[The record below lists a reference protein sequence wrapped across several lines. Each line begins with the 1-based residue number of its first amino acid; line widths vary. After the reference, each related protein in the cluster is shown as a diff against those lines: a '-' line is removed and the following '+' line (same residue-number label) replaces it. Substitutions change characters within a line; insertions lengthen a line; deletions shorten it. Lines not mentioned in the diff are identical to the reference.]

1 MIEEEDD
8 PKVLAAL
15 ARGRLRGK
23 RRELAEVVPGL
34 LRDRHRFVLR
44 QHLDRIDELSRQIE
58 KLDKRIVAA
67 NTGPFGAALDVLES
81 IPGVGR
87 RAAGRRAACTR
98 ISARTIWGAMTSS
111 EECDTW
117 WRRSRKWASR
127 SRCRTKLPEPWW
139 GGVPHPF
146 RPHADRGHP
155 HTRDTTRPA
164 DRRRPAPEF
173 QNLVAMADA
182 LEGNSEGSTPAGIS
196 GYLGIMSNDTIIL
209 HIRRFPVDL
218 SKRLNVEAARQ
229 TVPMREESFPTR
241 T

>member
-1 MIEEEDD
+1 M
-8 PKVLAAL
+8 
-15 ARGRLRGK
+15 
-23 RRELAEVVPGL
+23 
-34 LRDRHRFVLR
+34 
-44 QHLDRIDELSRQIE
+44 
-58 KLDKRIVAA
+58 
-67 NTGPFGAALDVLES
+67 
-81 IPGVGR
+81 
-87 RAAGRRAACTR
+87 
-98 ISARTIWGAMTSS
+98 
-111 EECDTW
+111 
-117 WRRSRKWASR
+117 
-127 SRCRTKLPEPWW
+127 
-139 GGVPHPF
+139 PHPF

-209 HIRRFPVDL
+209 HVRRFPVDL

>member
-34 LRDRHRFVLR
+34 LRDHHRFVLR
-44 QHLDRIDELSRQIE
+44 RHLALIDELSRQVE
-58 KLDKRIVAA
+58 KLDMRIVAA
-67 NTGPFGAALDVLES
+67 TTGPFGAARDVLES

-87 RAAGRRAACTR
+87 RTAERRAACTR
-98 ISARTIWGAMTSS
+98 ISARTIWSAMTSS
-111 EECDTW
+111 
-117 WRRSRKWASR
+117 
-127 SRCRTKLPEPWW
+127 
-139 GGVPHPF
+139 
-146 RPHADRGHP
+146 
-155 HTRDTTRPA
+155 DTTRPA

-209 HIRRFPVDL
+209 HVRRFPVDL